1 MAKQKFYIC
10 VEWVDVF
17 GDKHEFE
24 TYCTNEKSW
33 LKQIEET
40 NRQFRNDPFVDSF
53 KVNALKRK
61 G

>member
-1 MAKQKFYIC
+1 MAKQKFYIA
-10 VEWVDVF
+10 VEWFDVF

-33 LKQIEET
+33 LKQIAEL
-40 NRQFRNDPFVDSF
+40 NAQFKNDPFVEDF